1 MYPKRS
7 SSELAVI
14 AKAKDLAG
22 YVFGATCKSP
32 KAFHFTFVLRMAS
45 STKHRWVFSRLSL

>member
-32 KAFHFTFVLRMAS
+32 KAFRFTFVLRMAS